1 MQVARHRLAPT
12 DIDYKCLWR
21 STLELLQHSRRR
33 WNEWQWCGVCTFM
46 ISGSSHSPSKTRY
59 FHVLIKGEM
68 SMFNGVSC
76 HAGCA
81 RLCMPSAPLWLL
93 LKCKWAHTALS
104 HPPSSL
110 FPLFPFLCHSC
121 HSQRYET
128 FILCAQHWFKN
139 SWEKIRS
146 SIEKH
151 RCCCRL

>member
-33 WNEWQWCGVCTFM
+33 WNEWQWCGVCTFI

-93 LKCKWAHTALS
+93 SWSVNGLTLLSPIPLLLFSPFSLSSATPVIHRDMRLSYYAHSTDLKTRGRKSDL
-104 HPPSSL
+104 L
-110 FPLFPFLCHSC
+110 
-121 HSQRYET
+121 
-128 FILCAQHWFKN
+128 
-139 SWEKIRS
+139 
-146 SIEKH
+146 
-151 RCCCRL
+151 